1 MFIRVVFNLALIYTL
16 SAVNIEVK
24 DGVREPVLF
33 LPWADD
39 TVQDA
44 RQAVQEDPCRNL
56 SQNTGLD
63 FAACLLF
70 FVKCDHVV
78 AFTVVDLFID

>member
-1 MFIRVVFNLALIYTL
+1 MFVRVAFNLALTCTL
-16 SAVNIEVK
+16 SAVNIAVK

-56 SQNTGLD
+56 SQNTGLE
-63 FAACLLF
+63 FVASLLF
-70 FVKCDHVV
+70 
-78 AFTVVDLFID
+78 L